1 MSLNNTGTASA
12 VPAHAHL
19 KRRCRRSLPG
29 LRPAQA
35 ILVSLALVTAAGVLM
50 FGLETV
56 ASQELPALRIDPN
69 PAANE
74 ATHVERIENCF
85 SAKTGDVFDV
95 DLVIQGVEE
104 LLAWEIYIDY
114 DPSLLE
120 IVGRRVDLFQDANE
134 GSDVFDVSDEVPGT
148 QSPFRLAAAD
158 VSDPPTPDSGSG
170 VLGRMTFR
178 AKAPGLTTI
187 AFSSIDIDGDGVIDR
202 APFLRNVA
210 GDPIADLDGD
220 TFFDGEAT
228 GAQIAVDEPC
238 ADTGFTIG
246 DRSEGGE
253 SVATGVWIAAGVGAG
268 LLMVLGA
275 GGAMAWRRR
284 DAGPGADS

>member
-12 VPAHAHL
+12 APAHAPL

-29 LRPAQA
+29 QRPALP
-35 ILVSLALVTAAGVLM
+35 ILISLALATAAGVLM
-50 FGLETV
+50 FRLQTV
-56 ASQELPALRIDPN
+56 NAQELPALRIDPN

-74 ATHVERIENCF
+74 ATNVDRIENCF
-85 SAKTGDVFDV
+85 PARTGDVFDV

-104 LLAWEIYIDY
+104 LLAWEIYIDF
-114 DPSLLE
+114 DTSLLE

-134 GSDVFDVSDEVPGT
+134 GSDVFDVSDAVPGT

-178 AKAPGLTTI
+178 AKGPGLTTI
-187 AFSSIDIDGDGVIDR
+187 GLSSIDIDEDGVLDR

-210 GDPIADLDGD
+210 GDPIADVDGD
-220 TFFDGEAT
+220 TFFDGEIT

-238 ADTGFTIG
+238 EDTGFTVE

-253 SVATGVWIAAGVGAG
+253 SVATGVWIAAGVGAA
-268 LLMVLGA
+268 LLMVLGT
-275 GGAMAWRRR
+275 GGAMVWRRR
-284 DAGPGADS
+284 EAGPGADS